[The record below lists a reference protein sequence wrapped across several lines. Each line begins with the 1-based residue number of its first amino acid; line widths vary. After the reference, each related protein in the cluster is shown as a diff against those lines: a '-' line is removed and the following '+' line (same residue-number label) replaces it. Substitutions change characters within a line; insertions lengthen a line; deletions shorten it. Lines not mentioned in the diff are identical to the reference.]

1 EAWAEDA
8 RKLKTPDDFV
18 VSALRSTATLP
29 SKQPRALVGLLGR
42 LGHPP
47 FTPRSPAGFAD
58 DAAEWSG
65 ADAVWKRI
73 QAAQTLAET
82 ATGTAPDP
90 LRTAGD
96 VFGPHLDAGTALALR
111 RAESPREGLALLF
124 ASPVFQWRS

>member
-1 EAWAEDA
+1 MGRRRPQAEDA
-8 RKLKTPDDFV
+8 GR
-18 VSALRSTATLP
+18 LRG
-29 SKQPRALVGLLGR
+29 VGLAQHRHAAERTTARAGGVAR
-42 LGHPP
+42 PARTSP

-73 QAAQTLAET
+73 QAAQTLAES